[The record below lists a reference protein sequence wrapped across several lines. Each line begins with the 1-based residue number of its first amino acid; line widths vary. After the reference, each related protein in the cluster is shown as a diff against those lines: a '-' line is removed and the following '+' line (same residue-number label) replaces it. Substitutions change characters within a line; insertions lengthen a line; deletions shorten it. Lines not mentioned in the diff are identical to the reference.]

1 MMMTLAILLAALFP
15 LPPQKSDAV
24 IGVAAVDLQ
33 TGKRIAVR
41 STERFPMGSVYKVPI
56 AIEVLRTQQLNRV
69 ITIEPKDFSPGWSPL
84 RDDAHFRPIV
94 MTIEQLTEAM
104 VKLSDNTACDAL
116 LRIVDKK
123 SVTRTT
129 SIRIDRTETEMAA
142 DLSKPGGIQ
151 RYATDP
157 RDTTTPDEMLAL
169 FTKIAQKREGLSP
182 ANHEKLMRW
191 MTETT
196 TGPHRI
202 KAGIPNAVIAHKT
215 GTMPGTVNDVAII
228 DGRYVLAIFTK
239 ASKTTKDEDAEA
251 DIAAIARA
259 VYEKFVGATKLCVRG
274 NALDLAQ
281 QVLASRSL
289 VDEARHFRVQQFAI
303 LG

>member
-1 MMMTLAILLAALFP
+1 MMMPLAILLAALFQ

-41 STERFPMGSVYKVPI
+41 GTERFPMGSVYKVPI
-56 AIEVLRTQQLNRV
+56 AIEVLRTQQLGRV

-84 RDDAHFRPIV
+84 RDNAKGKPIV
-94 MTIEQLTEAM
+94 MTIEELAEAM

-116 LRIVDKK
+116 LRIVG
-123 SVTRTT
+123 SQAVTRTT
-129 SIRIDRTETEMAA
+129 GIRVDRQEREMAA
-142 DLSKPGGIQ
+142 DLRKPGGVE

-157 RDTTTPDEMLAL
+157 RDTTTPDEMLAF
-169 FTKIAQKREGLSP
+169 FTRIAQKRDGLSP
-182 ANHEKLMRW
+182 ANHEKLLRW

-239 ASKTTKDEDAEA
+239 ASTTKDEKAEA
-251 DIAAIARA
+251 DIAAIARN
-259 VYEKFVGATKLCVRG
+259 VYATLT
-274 NALDLAQ
+274 
-281 QVLASRSL
+281 RS
-289 VDEARHFRVQQFAI
+289 Q
-303 LG
+303 